1 MGKIYA
7 AKTNHIT
14 NPVGFYLKPLVFSW
28 KVKGCRG
35 QEQKHARI
43 VISKNKTFTDICY
56 DTGEAGSDN
65 NLGKLHFLQ
74 GGRVSGYD
82 KPEPLCLW
90 MRGRLDVPEDKRH

>member
-1 MGKIYA
+1 MKKKILA
-7 AKTNHIT
+7 ALTAGILT
-14 NPVGFYLKPLVFSW
+14 TG
-28 KVKGCRG
+28 
-35 QEQKHARI
+35 
-43 VISKNKTFTDICY
+43 
-56 DTGEAGSDN
+56 GEAGSDN